1 MDNLFEIETVMACYM
16 DLLKVW
22 LVFRYILKCRVTE
35 RKFVRIIC
43 SVIVIPVLLIT
54 VFQYNVD
61 IDLVSI
67 FFIPIILCSFWIYMY
82 KLNLKMIL
90 YYIITYLCICLIDVL
105 GATIL
110 QLIIERSWSAFGLD
124 VVSSLIT
131 MSVIVGIY
139 FVCRK
144 YNDKEGRML
153 PIHFIFLQ
161 LGILVVIVLIIGIA
175 INLLEKTED
184 VFYERIFILFICI
197 LGILILSV
205 GFILGN
211 VIADNQRYK
220 ELEESNYRL
229 FMAQVS
235 HYEEIKQK
243 NIEMQKYKH
252 DFQSHII
259 CLNHLL
265 GQGNINE
272 SIKYV
277 ESMKMNLSYW
287 EQKYQSGNDVIDAIL
302 NEQARI
308 SKIHNILFEVDGV
321 LPSNINISN
330 YDLCV
335 IFSNILNNA
344 VESAMM
350 SSKEKYVKTKLGAF
364 NGYISIVVKN
374 SSEAKSDFK
383 TTKSDKDNHGYGL
396 LILRESVNRLNG
408 DIKIANNGNEFITD
422 VIIKENDIQEL

>member
-259 CLNHLL
+259 CLNYLL
-265 GQGNINE
+265 GQENINE